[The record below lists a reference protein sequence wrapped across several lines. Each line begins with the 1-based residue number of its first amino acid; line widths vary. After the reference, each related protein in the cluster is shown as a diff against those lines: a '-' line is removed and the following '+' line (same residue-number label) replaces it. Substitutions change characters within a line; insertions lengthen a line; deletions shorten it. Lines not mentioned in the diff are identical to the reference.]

1 VVEGQLECESRTAVA
16 AYVHPRVITV
26 VGDLPAEQGCIELR
40 QFAWLVGVEYNLVEP
55 DIRPRFCGHFSILA
69 SATDSSLDG
78 LQMPPGRPDAERL
91 SAADQSYEIN
101 TETIER
107 SLLR

>member
-1 VVEGQLECESRTAVA
+1 
-16 AYVHPRVITV
+16 
-26 VGDLPAEQGCIELR
+26 
-40 QFAWLVGVEYNLVEP
+40 
-55 DIRPRFCGHFSILA
+55 
-69 SATDSSLDG
+69 
-78 LQMPPGRPDAERL
+78 MPPGRPDAERL